1 MGRLAGSLLKRRV
14 SMTIFNVPGR
24 ARSAPRRL
32 LWASNKRLGH
42 KRRRAP
48 ARWLPAVVAAVV
60 GVVVYFSATREAGA
74 VPSFARKY
82 QTSCQTC
89 HTIFPVLNP
98 FGEAFRRDGYR
109 FPSSNGSED
118 SDAVKSDMIPLGQEE
133 YKKTFPD
140 TVWPDKIAQ
149 AVPLSVSINGNV
161 PINLPG
167 SAAQSDAGNTFTWG
181 GILAELHI
189 FGAGAFSDTLTYM
202 TQLTLESDL
211 GSPPGTFD
219 IETAYLLWND
229 IAGPRHLLNLWVGR
243 LWAPQITS
251 FGLHSDYL
259 NDTVM
264 SAVSVAGL
272 YNPSASL
279 TLGQGHNDGAE
290 LNGIAGHRFDYAI
303 GWVASS
309 NAAGL
314 SVPNATDVYAHIG
327 LKSGGVAL
335 DGEGKY
341 GPNAPDPRK
350 PWAEKA
356 ITFDLF
362 AYHGLQRLD
371 NGTGTGA
378 GATVAVQQDD
388 SFNALGGAIHAQ
400 WDSLI
405 VTAGAQ
411 VENHEHPYAGTAATA
426 NAMGVIANG
435 TPVTN
440 SATAVVEYDEID
452 YVVWPWFVPG
462 VRSEYTHATV
472 ATVPGASASQL
483 LRLVPGIAMLA
494 RPNIKVIITGDFEW
508 GENLPPIGSWA
519 PAGGIVTPTTTSK
532 FEAEQLNVTVAVAY

>member
-1 MGRLAGSLLKRRV
+1 MRRT
-14 SMTIFNVPGR
+14 SMTIPHVPGR
-24 ARSAPRRL
+24 ARSAPNFL
-32 LWASNKRLGH
+32 LWASNNRLSRFIGH
-42 KRRRAP
+42 KRTPAT
-48 ARWLPAVVAAVV
+48 ARWLPAVVAVAA
-60 GVVVYFSATREAGA
+60 GFVVYFAAVRDAGA

-89 HTIFPVLNP
+89 HTIYPVLNP

-118 SDAVKSDMIPLGQEE
+118 SDAVKANMIPLGQEE

-140 TVWPDKIAQ
+140 TVWPDKIAE
-149 AVPLSVSINGNV
+149 AVPLSVMINGNV

-167 SAAQSDAGNTFTWG
+167 SAAQSDAGNTFTWS
-181 GILAELHI
+181 GIEAELHI
-189 FGAGAFSDTLTYM
+189 FGTGSFNDTLTYM
-202 TQLTLESDL
+202 TQVTLESDV

-219 IETAYLLWND
+219 IETAYVLWND
-229 IAGPRHLLNLWVGR
+229 IVGPRHLLNLWVGR

-264 SAVSVAGL
+264 PAVSVAGL
-272 YNPSASL
+272 YNPSASF

-290 LNGIAGHRFDYAI
+290 LNGIAGHRLDYAI

-314 SVPNATDVYAHIG
+314 TVPNATDVYAHIG
-327 LKSGGVAL
+327 VKSGGVAL

-356 ITFDLF
+356 ITLDLF

-371 NGTGTGA
+371 NGTGAVA
-378 GATVAVQQDD
+378 GATAAPLQQDD
-388 SFNALGGAIHAQ
+388 SFNAVGAAVHAQ

-411 VENHEHPYAGTAATA
+411 VENHNHPYPGTAATA
-426 NAMGVIANG
+426 NAMGAVVNG
-435 TPVTN
+435 TPDLT
-440 SATAVVEYDEID
+440 SATAIVEYDEID

-462 VRSEYTHATV
+462 VRSEYTRATV
-472 ATVPGASASQL
+472 EGASDSQL
-483 LRLVPGIAMLA
+483 LRIIPGVAMLA
-494 RPNIKVIITGDFEW
+494 RPNIKVVLTGDLEW
-508 GENLPPIGSWA
+508 GQNLPPIGSWS
-519 PAGGIVTPTTTSK
+519 PAGGIVAPTTQTTSK
-532 FEAEQLNVTVAVAY
+532 FEAEQVNVTVAVAY